1 MDEYDDDE
9 AYESNNNFDNMSR
22 ENFFEWLYQNR
33 DLILL
38 VTDVATEDSY
48 YEDDSNIEVISN
60 ESFYLPITGSVKQ
73 RFATGIDDNIF
84 FLN

>member
-73 RFATGIDDNIF
+73 RFAAGIDDNIF

>member
-1 MDEYDDDE
+1 
-9 AYESNNNFDNMSR
+9 
-22 ENFFEWLYQNR
+22 
-33 DLILL
+33 L

-73 RFATGIDDNIF
+73 RFAAGIDDNIF